1 MEESFYFRRDRILI
15 KDLGDFIQLRQSFQ
29 NRIFV
34 DFKAQNA
41 VYSIGIFGSYAE
53 PFGIIISLLSLLDVI
68 IAIIMKLFTSFF
80 IVLLFTFVG
89 LAQRTAPASKTKL
102 AEITERGQMLYAY
115 DVAAWHSTDAVVEL
129 SPTEGSFVRYIAQ
142 KNGSVWTVAYGK
154 LNEKRDKFLIAYE
167 AVQGASLQEF
177 KVKKLDTPKENVG
190 FYLFAAR
197 AIDVALKDFG
207 GATRPYNVAVL
218 PAKENQLYVYLVPA
232 QTKVGV
238 FPLGSDVRYLFS
250 ADGQK
255 IVEKRQL
262 HKSIIEFSVPEG
274 VKPQTG
280 FHTAVLDDAPE
291 ETDVFHVLAREPKI
305 PELVVTSKY
314 VYQIKEDGTIMYLMS
329 TEAFR
334 KVGKQ

>member
-1 MEESFYFRRDRILI
+1 M
-15 KDLGDFIQLRQSFQ
+15 
-29 NRIFV
+29 
-34 DFKAQNA
+34 
-41 VYSIGIFGSYAE
+41 
-53 PFGIIISLLSLLDVI
+53 
-68 IAIIMKLFTSFF
+68 MKLFTSFV
-80 IVLLFTFVG
+80 IVLFFTFVG
-89 LAQRTAPASKTKL
+89 LAQRTAPASKTEL
-102 AEITERGQMLYAY
+102 AEITERGQLLYAY
-115 DVAAWHSTDAVVEL
+115 DVAAWHSTDAVMEL
-129 SPTEGSFVRYIAQ
+129 SPPENSFARYIAQ
-142 KNGSVWTVAYGK
+142 KKGSGWVVAYGK

-167 AVQGASLQEF
+167 ATQGATAKEF
-177 KVKKLDTPKENVG
+177 QVKKLDTPKEDTG

-218 PAKENQLYVYLVPA
+218 PAKENQFYVYLVPA

-238 FPLGSDVRYLFS
+238 FPLGGDVRYLFS

-262 HKSIIEFSVPEG
+262 HKSIIDFSVPEG

-280 FHTAVLDDAPE
+280 YHTAILDDAPE
-291 ETDVFHVLAREPKI
+291 DTDVFHVLAREPKI

-314 VYQIKEDGTIMYLMS
+314 VYQVKEDGTIIYLMT

>member
-1 MEESFYFRRDRILI
+1 
-15 KDLGDFIQLRQSFQ
+15 
-29 NRIFV
+29 
-34 DFKAQNA
+34 
-41 VYSIGIFGSYAE
+41 
-53 PFGIIISLLSLLDVI
+53 
-68 IAIIMKLFTSFF
+68 MKLFTSFV

-89 LAQRTAPASKTKL
+89 LAQRTTPASKAEL

-115 DVAAWHSTDAVVEL
+115 DVAAWHSTDAVMEL
-129 SPTEGSFVRYIAQ
+129 SPSEGSFVRYIAQ
-142 KNGSVWTVAYGK
+142 KNGSGWVVAYGK

-167 AVQGASLQEF
+167 ATQGATPKEF
-177 KVKKLDTPKENVG
+177 KVKKLDTPKEDTG

-218 PAKENQLYVYLVPA
+218 PAKDNQFYVYLVPA
-232 QTKVGV
+232 QTKIGV
-238 FPLGSDVRYLFS
+238 FPLGGDVRYLFS

-262 HKSIIEFSVPEG
+262 HKSIIDFTVPDG

-280 FHTAVLDDAPE
+280 YHTAILDDAPE
-291 ETDVFHVLAREPKI
+291 DTDVFHVLAREPKI

-314 VYQIKEDGTIMYLMS
+314 VYRIAEDGTIIYLMT